1 MNQLGTS
8 EVIRIAANTVL
19 GIERIKPKL
28 LCNYSYVPRFH
39 NFGAQNCWVTVVGY
53 DNNQW
58 TDFDLI
64 CSLTKPTKRQLRKL
78 KRAYR

>member
-19 GIERIKPKL
+19 SIERIKPKL
-28 LCNYSYVPRFH
+28 MCDYSYVERFAS
-39 NFGAQNCWVTVVGY
+39 FDGRNCWVTVVGY
-53 DNNQW
+53 DNNLW

-64 CSLTKPTKRQLRKL
+64 CSLTKPTKHQMRKL
-78 KRAYR
+78 KREFR